1 MTTQLIM
8 SQNTILWKVSD
19 TINAKTSYLVGTF
32 HQFGNSFVDSIPEIK
47 NSLLN
52 SELAVFE
59 SLDTAEENIT
69 KINSREA
76 SNKVEKKLK
85 KKDFN
90 KLKELSK
97 NWKVD
102 LYKLKPI
109 EIYWKLAQDYQKQVC
124 QTTIPTDTFDGMDEY
139 LKHLAETNNIK
150 LFGLEKDQLET
161 VIHKEFKNSNW
172 KSEKKRISSWI
183 KKITTD
189 NRDSKNCD
197 LANRYREF
205 NLDYAFEGDCE
216 RNVIIFERNNKWMES
231 LTTIL
236 KNKNAFVAV
245 GYYHLRWK
253 CGLIQQLKDL
263 GFVVEPVK
271 IKSKPISG

>member
-1 MTTQLIM
+1 MATQYLL
-8 SQNTILWKVSD
+8 SQNTILWKVND
-19 TINAKTSYLVGTF
+19 TVNNKSSYIVGTF

-47 NSLLN
+47 QSLLN
-52 SELAVFE
+52 SEIAVFE
-59 SLDTAEENIT
+59 SLDTAQENRK
-69 KINSREA
+69 KINNRDA
-76 SNKVEKKLK
+76 SNEVDKKLK
-85 KKDFN
+85 KKDFK

-109 EIYWKLAQDYQKQVC
+109 EIYWKLAQDYQRKVC
-124 QTTIPTDTFDGMDEY
+124 QTTKPTDAFDGFDEY
-139 LKHLAETNNIK
+139 LIHLANTNNIK
-150 LFGLEKDQLET
+150 LFGLEEDQLNE
-161 VIHKEFKNSNW
+161 VIHKEYKNSNW
-172 KSEKKRISSWI
+172 KNEKKRISSWI

-236 KNKNAFVAV
+236 KSKNAFVAV

-253 CGLIQQLKDL
+253 CGLIQQLKNK
-263 GFVVEPVK
+263 GFIVEPVK